1 MSENISKQ
9 GFLSKLGAKGFKAW
23 QKRYFTLIGKQL
35 SYKKQKEDP
44 DSTKKTINL
53 NKVDYVAPAPEA
65 KKPFAF
71 KLWIKNERL
80 LYLQADSANELN
92 SWVETLEKWIRTD
105 DADIGSNNI
114 QVNDFTTEETI
125 FSKDGYTIAQVI
137 KKSNKKPFLLKKYD
151 KDSFKSDGLDSII
164 NKQKEFLQTMNPFV
178 NSLRY
183 LISDENEICL
193 YFDYIHDD
201 PLFKVLEEKGKFTES
216 LTAFYASQMLIAIS
230 YLHHHNM
237 NYGFLKPQNV
247 MIDDG
252 FIKICPSGIKSI
264 FSLGNEINDILYIAP
279 ELLHPE
285 NKSNIFGTP
294 RKEADFYTL
303 GCLIYEMLCGMPPF
317 YNQDYDKLEQMIQ
330 DGTIYYPYHIS
341 KDASSFINKLMN
353 KNPNQRLTNIDTIK
367 ADPFF
372 KNVDWDK
379 VATKQCN
386 PETIQ

>member
-23 QKRYFTLIGKQL
+23 QKRYFTLVGKQL

-65 KKPFAF
+65 KKPYAF

-92 SWVETLEKWIRTD
+92 SWVETIEKWIRTD
-105 DADIGSNNI
+105 DADIDSRDVQI
-114 QVNDFTTEETI
+114 DDFTVEDTI
-125 FSKDGYTIAQVI
+125 FSNDGYTISQVN
-137 KKSNKKPFLLKKYD
+137 KKSNKKTFLLKKYE
-151 KDSFKSDGLDSII
+151 KNRFKSDELDSTIS
-164 NKQKEFLQTMNPFV
+164 KQREFLQAMNPFV

-183 LISDENEICL
+183 LISNDDEICL

-201 PLFKVLEEKGKFTES
+201 PLFKILEEKGKFTES
-216 LTAFYASQMLIAIS
+216 LTAFYASQMLLAIA
-230 YLHHHNM
+230 YLHQHNV

-247 MIDDG
+247 MIDEG
-252 FIKICPSGIKSI
+252 FIKICPSGIKAI
-264 FSLGNEINDILYIAP
+264 FSIGNEINDLLYIAP
-279 ELLHPE
+279 ELLEPE
-285 NKSNIFGTP
+285 IKSNIFGSP
-294 RKEADFYTL
+294 RKEADFYTF

-317 YNQDYDKLEQMIQ
+317 FNIDYQELEKMIQ
-330 DGTIYYPYHIS
+330 EGAIYYPYHIS
-341 KDASSFINKLMN
+341 KEASSLINKLMN
-353 KNPNQRLTNIDTIK
+353 KNPSQRLTNIETIK

-379 VATKQCN
+379 VTTKQCN